1 MVVVVVLITNNNV
14 APHALKEG
22 DDIDAVKSRL
32 ETYVK
37 SELFRQEP
45 EGSYIP
51 ETDDSQ
57 HIRC

>member
-1 MVVVVVLITNNNV
+1 MVVLITNNNV

-51 ETDDSQ
+51 EKDDA
-57 HIRC
+57 HYIRC